1 MKIQLRVVY
10 GNLKFLQYAEKSFTC
25 IICYVS
31 TWRIKQSEMGI
42 AFHSSIHQSF
52 EIFVRL
58 VVKIVVIASLSSSSV
73 SIFDIPFIGFHIALE
88 LYLWIFFAEARVH
101 QLGSLST
108 WAQLTWG
115 LCLHEDQLKMERL
128 ELSVQLFCLLECKC
142 PLWKELKM
150 IRFPKVHGWYGQNH
164 QIIKMPRFW
173 P

>member
-52 EIFVRL
+52 VIFVRL

-73 SIFDIPFIGFHIALE
+73 SIFDIHCIGFHIELE
-88 LYLWIFFAEARVH
+88 LYLWIFFCRGR
-101 QLGSLST
+101 GSPIGLSFNLSPT
-108 WAQLTWG
+108 HLRIVLTW
-115 LCLHEDQLKMERL
+115 R
-128 ELSVQLFCLLECKC
+128 
-142 PLWKELKM
+142 PT
-150 IRFPKVHGWYGQNH
+150 QNGTTG
-164 QIIKMPRFW
+164 IVDLVVGPSGR
-173 P
+173 